1 LAQQVLKRNM
11 AKRKEQSGSE
21 AMDID
26 NDSAPIVGRPTKAP
40 RQLAPTPRLMHSKHA
55 TEVDKG
61 EKKDKG
67 GKDKQR
73 EARKPKKDYEWK
85 EKDKGGRDQQREA
98 RKRVQE
104 CSLKFFFCFGGNW
117 GKEIR

>member
-1 LAQQVLKRNM
+1 
-11 AKRKEQSGSE
+11 
-21 AMDID
+21 
-26 NDSAPIVGRPTKAP
+26 
-40 RQLAPTPRLMHSKHA
+40 MHSKHA

-85 EKDKGGRDQQREA
+85 EKDKCGRDQQREA